1 MENVEEAKD
10 KEKLKAFE
18 VVVSAYES
26 ALLRYATRLM
36 HHHDSAQN
44 IVQDVFIKLYRCWE
58 HEMSPSP
65 MMSNWLYRV
74 THNSAVD
81 HMRKEKRLQILHLK
95 QAAET
100 PKTVPP
106 DTGDATAVSD
116 EAERAVELLAKLS
129 LREQQLVIL
138 KVYEDKSY
146 AEISEITG
154 LTVTNVGYILH
165 CAMKKMAADLKN
177 KDGQDEPGH

>member
-1 MENVEEAKD
+1 MDSSEEAKD

-44 IVQDVFIKLYRCWE
+44 IVQDVFIKLHKCWE
-58 HEMSPSP
+58 HEMAPSP

-81 HMRKEKRLQILHLK
+81 HMRKEKRLQVLHLK
-95 QAAET
+95 QAAES
-100 PKTVPP
+100 PKTVLP
-106 DTGDATAVSD
+106 DTGDGVHVSD

-129 LREQQLVIL
+129 LRGQIIRGDKRDHGSDRYQCRIYIALRHEEDGCRAQEQGW
-138 KVYEDKSY
+138 
-146 AEISEITG
+146 AR
-154 LTVTNVGYILH
+154 
-165 CAMKKMAADLKN
+165 
-177 KDGQDEPGH
+177 